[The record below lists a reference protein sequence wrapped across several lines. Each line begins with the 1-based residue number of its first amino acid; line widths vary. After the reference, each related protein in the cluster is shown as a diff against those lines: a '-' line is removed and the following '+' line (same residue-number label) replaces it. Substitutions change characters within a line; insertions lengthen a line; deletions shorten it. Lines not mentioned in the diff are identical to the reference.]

1 MSIHKLFGDF
11 VVPNV
16 LNNITEIG
24 LVRASIPQ
32 YGALETFPYEKDDIV
47 AIISKGHPLS
57 KKDTPVEIEAFHGI
71 PLAISFD
78 ISDTVYTVF
87 GQHDSI

>member
-1 MSIHKLFGDF
+1 LSIHKLFGDF

-47 AIISKGHPLS
+47 AVIPKGHPLS
-57 KKDTPVEIEAFHGI
+57 KKIRLLKSKHFMAS
-71 PLAISFD
+71 L
-78 ISDTVYTVF
+78 
-87 GQHDSI
+87 